1 MTNPKGKITRAIKPL
16 QGEREVI
23 ARKPFTCTSLSL
35 KGTISSLH
43 EGHCPEA
50 HELLKRS
57 RKCLLLLPLQGVRLH
72 WKYLIESP
80 AQVRPPFRGAGL
92 EHVRLLLMVPAVPQL
107 LEQEDK
113 VPQEPQLPFTA
124 AIENSEFQNKTGKKE
139 HQDIKSP

>member
-1 MTNPKGKITRAIKPL
+1 M
-16 QGEREVI
+16 
-23 ARKPFTCTSLSL
+23 
-35 KGTISSLH
+35 
-43 EGHCPEA
+43 
-50 HELLKRS
+50 
-57 RKCLLLLPLQGVRLH
+57 RLH

-124 AIENSEFQNKTGKKE
+124 AIENSEFQNKTEKKN
-139 HQDIKSP
+139 IKTSKVLRALFLKKLTAPSAASLAVTIHVSIIPAAFTIPPPTSTVDTSVIACCNKVILI

>member
-1 MTNPKGKITRAIKPL
+1 MRDDEL
-16 QGEREVI
+16 
-23 ARKPFTCTSLSL
+23 LSFSAN
-35 KGTISSLH
+35 IIF
-43 EGHCPEA
+43 

-124 AIENSEFQNKTGKKE
+124 VIENSEFQNKTGKKE